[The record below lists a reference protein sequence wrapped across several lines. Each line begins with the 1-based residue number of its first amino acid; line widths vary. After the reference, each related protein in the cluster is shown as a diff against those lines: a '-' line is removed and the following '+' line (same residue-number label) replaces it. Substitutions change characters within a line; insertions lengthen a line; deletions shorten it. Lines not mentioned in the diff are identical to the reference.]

1 MTANKSHGIE
11 TTQPEMMRVKSA
23 VARSNIVSTSSK
35 TKLNK
40 TMFTSQVETVN

>member
-23 VARSNIVSTSSK
+23 VARSNIVSPSSK